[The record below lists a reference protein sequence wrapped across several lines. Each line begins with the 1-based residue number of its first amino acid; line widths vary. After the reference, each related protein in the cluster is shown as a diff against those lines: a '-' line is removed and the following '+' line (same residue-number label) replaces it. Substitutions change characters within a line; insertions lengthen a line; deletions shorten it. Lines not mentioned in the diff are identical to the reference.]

1 MENLTDQYI
10 LTLLR
15 STSERDKGISLF
27 VAKYQKQIYWHIR
40 RMVVSHEDTRD
51 ILQETFLN
59 AYKYISG
66 FQGNSC
72 LYTWLYKIAT
82 NECLKLMKSK
92 KLNTSSLDEEQ
103 LLNHSAEEVLP
114 DGDALLIK
122 FQKAIQDLPE
132 KQRIVFLLK
141 YYDEL
146 SYNEIAEIVN
156 GNPDNLKANYYY
168 ATQKIKEY
176 MINK

>member
-1 MENLTDQYI
+1 MENMKDQYI
-10 LTLLR
+10 LSLLR

-27 VAKYQKQIYWHIR
+27 VAKYQKRIYWHVR
-40 RMVVSHEDTRD
+40 RLVISHDDAQD

-59 AYKYISG
+59 AYKYIKG
-66 FQGNSC
+66 FKENSS

-103 LLNHSAEEVLP
+103 FLNHSAEEALP

-122 FQKAIQDLPE
+122 FQKAIQNLPE
-132 KQRIVFLLK
+132 KQRVVFLLK

-156 GNPDNLKANYYY
+156 VNPDNLKANYYH